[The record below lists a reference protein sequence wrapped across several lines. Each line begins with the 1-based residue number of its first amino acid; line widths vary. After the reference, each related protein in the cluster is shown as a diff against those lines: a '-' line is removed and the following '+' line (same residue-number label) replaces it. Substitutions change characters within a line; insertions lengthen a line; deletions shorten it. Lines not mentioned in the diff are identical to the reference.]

1 MSKELCDKIREAG
14 AALGRGDQDEIRLPY
29 SYILGHFG
37 GDFEQANK
45 INSAYIRTIVNR
57 VPEVKAAGRIRI
69 KRVEDVDGVI
79 FVMTINRD
87 PKRKILTS
95 EDIPAIERKACNKL
109 VNRLL
114 DFMPNIMHLD
124 GDRRDGAMEG
134 IALYQAMIKEMADST
149 LSGE

>member
-14 AALGRGDQDEIRLPY
+14 AALGRGEQNEIRLPY

-57 VPEVKAAGRIRI
+57 VPEVKAAGRISI
-69 KRVEDVDGVI
+69 KRVDDVDGLV
-79 FVMTINRD
+79 FVMSINRD

-95 EDIPAIERKACNKL
+95 DDIPAIERKARMKL
-109 VNRLL
+109 ANQLL
-114 DFMPNIMHLD
+114 NLMPNVMHLE
-124 GDRRDGAMEG
+124 GDMLDGAMNGIKMYQEMIMKIAEG
-134 IALYQAMIKEMADST
+134 E
-149 LSGE
+149 

>member
-14 AALGRGDQDEIRLPY
+14 AALGRGDQSEIRLPY

-57 VPEVKAAGRIRI
+57 VPEVKAAGRISI
-69 KRVEDVDGVI
+69 KRVEDVDGVV
-79 FVMTINRD
+79 FVMSINRD

-95 EDIPAIERKACNKL
+95 EDIPAIERKARMKL
-109 VNRLL
+109 AKQLL
-114 DFMPNIMHLD
+114 NLMPNVMHLE
-124 GDRRDGAMEG
+124 GDVLDGAMKGIKMYQGMIMKMAEG
-134 IALYQAMIKEMADST
+134 E
-149 LSGE
+149 